1 MAKKGAFAYVL
12 APIVGQLSKE
22 ARDFAARAT
31 DKLAPWIAEHY
42 KVVLR
47 DEGTFSHQ
55 NLLEYHLRG
64 DHFIGLTRDDPN
76 YERLGLSIT
85 ASGSRQ
91 RFVNIPSRPL
101 GQMYP
106 LVSTE
111 PELRRAL
118 ITQPPFVGVGGQTQF
133 TLHPVVAERDAES
146 ASDFLIKELINST
159 SLVHLTMQELGSM
172 TFSLLPFA
180 GTKVYE
186 ETMDYILQFVY
197 DVMSSQDGI
206 LKVSSDIHP
215 LMQHNSRG
223 AEYLRL
229 ANQLSIEPIEVRGT
243 PAALTDADF
252 TFPSSAPLYLVEA
265 AVTELVA
272 SGVDLTGDT
281 LTHLQNLFISAF
293 QACKRM
299 RDDGH
304 ISQARG
310 EARFNKN
317 KDTFN
322 NVFRPFLKSYFDK
335 LVSKYPLGTIISLA
349 SADAKG
355 IPRAV
360 ANANVGPTAAE
371 VRNHNE
377 YIITSTRLVKK
388 NKKLQQQYQL
398 TSTLADATEP
408 ANKFITEFDGDK
420 GSVFVLSSD
429 PEKRRTVEV
438 STPAGIIGRAML
450 TSVIHMAHVASY
462 YVSVR
467 DFRRLSTKDAPGS
480 YRPLPT
486 PGTFGRGSAFTQDK
500 QKSVK
505 QGILDYYVDTRLEF
519 MAAYLAGLYDSV
531 PPSMRD
537 QMRTFYESDMFANE
551 FAYYSSAVSNYIS
564 SVSTPEENIEPISGR
579 MSVYRTP
586 ENETG
591 IKKRADP
598 YKTTISGS
606 RFLYTQPVAPESVY
620 YQLESPMLRLIY
632 QEYVSAFYDWYVN
645 IARDLDQGRRNFTPA
660 GVDREGT
667 AAEIRRDLGITK
679 KKDPYKKTIQPTQA
693 ILKQLWPVLKSRAT
707 EAVKDGRAAS
717 HEMMRQLAKAAN
729 LQRSR
734 LNLATPLVPFST
746 TFIDFGAL
754 LSDPRKYNLPPSLD
768 ASVVGDFIT
777 YLESVF
783 FTSYELVGALATSI
797 ETAQAANLSRD
808 ALIAEFQKKYA
819 AFRKTKVVNRFTW
832 PATAEL
838 IHLFREFTSIP
849 ARERAQLAAE
859 EAEAAI
865 ATTTQ
870 APGREENARVEP
882 ARTTPVPLAIREEP

>member
-31 DKLAPWIAEHY
+31 DKLAPWVAEHY

-47 DEGTFSHQ
+47 DESTFSHQ

-64 DHFIGLTRDDPN
+64 DHFIGLTRNNPAYD
-76 YERLGLSIT
+76 RLGLGIA
-85 ASGSRQ
+85 ASGGSQ
-91 RFVNIPSRPL
+91 RFVNTPSRPL
-101 GQMYP
+101 GEMYSG
-106 LVSTE
+106 VTTE
-111 PELRRAL
+111 LSLRQAL
-118 ITQPPFVGVGGQTQF
+118 AQQSPFAGVGEQTQF
-133 TLHPVVAERDAES
+133 VLHPVVADRDTES

-197 DVMSSQDGI
+197 EVMTSEGI
-206 LKVSSDIHP
+206 LKMGSTHS
-215 LMQHNSRG
+215 LMQYNSRG
-223 AEYLRL
+223 AEYVRL
-229 ANQLSIEPIEVRGT
+229 ASQLNIDPIDVRGT
-243 PAALTDADF
+243 PDALTDADF

-265 AVTELVA
+265 TVTELVA
-272 SGVDLTGDT
+272 SGVELTGDT

-293 QACKRM
+293 QACTRM
-299 RDDGH
+299 RDDGD
-304 ISQARG
+304 IVETKG
-310 EARFNKN
+310 EARFNRG
-317 KDTFN
+317 KDNFN

-355 IPRAV
+355 IARAV
-360 ANANVGPTAAE
+360 ATANPGITAVD

-377 YIITSTRLVKK
+377 YTITSTRLVKK
-388 NKKLQQQYQL
+388 NKKLQQQNQL
-398 TSTLADATEP
+398 TSTLPGATNPAD
-408 ANKFITEFDGDK
+408 KFITEFDGDK

-462 YVSVR
+462 YTSVR

-480 YRPLPT
+480 YGPLPT
-486 PGTFGRGSAFTQDK
+486 PGTFSRGSAFTQGD
-500 QKSVK
+500 QKSAK

-531 PPSMRD
+531 SPSMRD
-537 QMRTFYESDMFANE
+537 QMKTFYESDMFANE

-564 SVSTPEENIEPISGR
+564 SVSTPEANIEPISGR

-591 IKKRADP
+591 A
-598 YKTTISGS
+598 GN
-606 RFLYTQPVAPESVY
+606 RFFYTQPVAPESVY

-632 QEYVSAFYDWYVN
+632 REYVSAFYDWYVN

-660 GVDREGT
+660 GIDREGT
-667 AAEIRRDLGITK
+667 AAEMRRDLGITK

-693 ILKQLWPVLKSRAT
+693 ILKQLWPVLKSRAM

-717 HEMMRQLAKAAN
+717 HEMMRQLAEAAN

-838 IHLFREFTSIP
+838 IHIFREFTSIP
-849 ARERAQLAAE
+849 ASVRTELAAE

>member
-76 YERLGLSIT
+76 YERLGLSIA
-85 ASGSRQ
+85 ASGDSQ
-91 RFVNIPSRPL
+91 RFVNTPSRPL
-101 GQMYP
+101 GEMYSGVTTELSLRQA
-106 LVSTE
+106 LVQQS
-111 PELRRAL
+111 
-118 ITQPPFVGVGGQTQF
+118 PFVGVGEQTQF

-146 ASDFLIKELINST
+146 ANDFLIKELINST
-159 SLVHLTMQELGSM
+159 SLIHLTMQELGSM

-197 DVMSSQDGI
+197 DVMTSEGI
-206 LKVSSDIHP
+206 LKMGSTHP
-215 LMQHNSRG
+215 LMQYNSRG

-229 ANQLSIEPIEVRGT
+229 ANQLSIEPIDVRGT

-265 AVTELVA
+265 TVTELEA
-272 SGVDLTGDT
+272 SGVELTGDT
-281 LTHLQNLFISAF
+281 LTHLQSLFISAF
-293 QACKRM
+293 QACTRM
-299 RDDGH
+299 QNDNLIREEK
-304 ISQARG
+304 G
-310 EARFNKN
+310 EARFSRN

-355 IPRAV
+355 IARAV
-360 ANANVGPTAAE
+360 ANANLGIAAVD

-377 YIITSTRLVKK
+377 YTITSTRLVKK

-398 TSTLADATEP
+398 TSTFPNATNPAD
-408 ANKFITEFDGDK
+408 KFITEFDGDK

-462 YVSVR
+462 YTSVR

-500 QKSVK
+500 QKSAK

-531 PPSMRD
+531 SPSMRD

-586 ENETG
+586 ENEAG

-660 GVDREGT
+660 GIDREGT

-717 HEMMRQLAKAAN
+717 HEMMRQLAEAAN

-838 IHLFREFTSIP
+838 IHIFREFTSIP
-849 ARERAQLAAE
+849 ASVRTELAAE

>member
-1 MAKKGAFAYVL
+1 MAKKKAFAYVL

-31 DKLAPWIAEHY
+31 DKLASWVAEHY

-47 DEGTFSHQ
+47 DESTFSHQ

-64 DHFIGLTRDDPN
+64 DHFIGLTRNNPAYD
-76 YERLGLSIT
+76 RLGLGIA
-85 ASGSRQ
+85 ASGGSQ
-91 RFVNIPSRPL
+91 RFVNTPSRPL
-101 GQMYP
+101 GEMYSGVTTELSLRQA
-106 LVSTE
+106 LVQQS
-111 PELRRAL
+111 
-118 ITQPPFVGVGGQTQF
+118 PFAGVGEQTQF
-133 TLHPVVAERDAES
+133 SLLPVVAERDAES
-146 ASDFLIKELINST
+146 ANDFLIKELINST
-159 SLVHLTMQELGSM
+159 SLIHLTMQELGSM

-197 DVMSSQDGI
+197 DVMTSEGI
-206 LKVSSDIHP
+206 LKMGSTHP
-215 LMQHNSRG
+215 LMQYNSRG
-223 AEYLRL
+223 AEYVRL
-229 ANQLSIEPIEVRGT
+229 ASQLNIDPIDVRGT
-243 PAALTDADF
+243 PDALTDADF

-265 AVTELVA
+265 TVTELVA
-272 SGVDLTGDT
+272 SGVELTGDT

-293 QACKRM
+293 QACTRM

-304 ISQARG
+304 ISEEKG
-310 EARFNKN
+310 EARFTRN

-355 IPRAV
+355 IARAV
-360 ANANVGPTAAE
+360 ATANPGITAVD

-377 YIITSTRLVKK
+377 YTITSTRLVKK

-398 TSTLADATEP
+398 TSTLPGATNPAD
-408 ANKFITEFDGDK
+408 KFITEFDGDK

-462 YVSVR
+462 YTSVR
-467 DFRRLSTKDAPGS
+467 DFRRLSIKDAPGS

-486 PGTFGRGSAFTQDK
+486 PGTFSRGSAFTQGD
-500 QKSVK
+500 QKSAK

-531 PPSMRD
+531 SPSMRD

-564 SVSTPEENIEPISGR
+564 SVSTPEANIEPISGR

-591 IKKRADP
+591 A
-598 YKTTISGS
+598 GN
-606 RFLYTQPVAPESVY
+606 RFFYTQPVAPESVY

-632 QEYVSAFYDWYVN
+632 REYVSAFYDWYVN

-660 GVDREGT
+660 GIDREGT

-693 ILKQLWPVLKSRAT
+693 ILKQLWPVLKSRAM

-717 HEMMRQLAKAAN
+717 HEMMRQLAEAAN

-838 IHLFREFTSIP
+838 IHIFREFTSIP
-849 ARERAQLAAE
+849 ASVRTELAAE